1 MNLKKYLPTSEQ
13 IAQIRVLSSLRHL
26 LLEPNLWHMNRYS
39 LSFGFLI
46 GGFCCFLPIF
56 FQTVPC
62 VLLCVWIRCNVPLAV
77 LVVWIS
83 NPITTGPMMYFA
95 YRVGLRIL
103 GTEQEI
109 ALLNPSLGWF
119 IDQFSIIWQPLLVGS
134 LACGFAF
141 GMAGFIVIRLYYRW
155 RIARYKLRKVNA
167 RRRSKPTPPNLK
179 NEP

>member
-109 ALLNPSLGWF
+109 ALLNLSLGWF
-119 IDQFSIIWQPLLVGS
+119 IDQLSIIWQPLLVGS

-167 RRRSKPTPPNLK
+167 RRRSKPNNAP
-179 NEP
+179 

>member
-13 IAQIRVLSSLRHL
+13 IAEIRALNSLRHL

-46 GGFCCFLPIF
+46 GGICCFLPIF

-83 NPITTGPMMYFA
+83 NPITFGPMMYFS
-95 YRVGLRIL
+95 YRVGLWIL
-103 GTEQEI
+103 GNEQEI
-109 ALLNPSLGWF
+109 TLLNPSLEWF
-119 IDQFSIIWQPLLVGS
+119 IDQLSIIWQPLIVGS
-134 LACGFAF
+134 LACGIAF
-141 GMAGFIVIRLYYRW
+141 GMAGFIVIQLYYRW
-155 RIARYKLRKVNA
+155 RISRYKLRKLDS
-167 RRRSKPTPPNLK
+167 RRRSESDAV
-179 NEP
+179 EP

>member
-13 IAQIRVLSSLRHL
+13 VAKIRVLSSLRHL

-46 GGFCCFLPIF
+46 GGICCFLPIF

-95 YRVGLRIL
+95 YRVGLWVL

-119 IDQFSIIWQPLLVGS
+119 IDQLSIIWQPLLVGS

-141 GMAGFIVIRLYYRW
+141 GIAGFIVIRLYYRW
-155 RIARYKLRKVNA
+155 RIVSYKLRKVNA
-167 RRRSKPTPPNLK
+167 RRRSKPNAI
-179 NEP
+179 EP

>member
-119 IDQFSIIWQPLLVGS
+119 IDQLSIIWQPLLVGS

-155 RIARYKLRKVNA
+155 RIAKYKLRKVNA
-167 RRRSKPTPPNLK
+167 RRRSKPNNAP
-179 NEP
+179 

>member
-119 IDQFSIIWQPLLVGS
+119 IDQLSIIWQPLLVGS

-155 RIARYKLRKVNA
+155 RIARYKLRKVIA
-167 RRRSKPTPPNLK
+167 RRRSKPNNAP
-179 NEP
+179 

>member
-13 IAQIRVLSSLRHL
+13 IAEIGVLSSLRHL

-46 GGFCCFLPIF
+46 GGICCFLPIF

-62 VLLCVWIRCNVPLAV
+62 VLLCVWIRCNVPVAV

-83 NPITTGPMMYFA
+83 NPITFGPMMYFA
-95 YRVGLRIL
+95 YRVGLWIL

-109 ALLNPSLGWF
+109 ELLNPSLEWF
-119 IDQFSIIWQPLLVGS
+119 IDQLSLVWQPLIVGS
-134 LACGFAF
+134 LACGVAL
-141 GMAGFIVIRLYYRW
+141 GMAGFIVIQLYYRW
-155 RIARYKLRKVNA
+155 RIARYKLRKLDA
-167 RRRSKPTPPNLK
+167 RRRSESDAV
-179 NEP
+179 EP

>member
-1 MNLKKYLPTSEQ
+1 MNLKKHLPTSEQ
-13 IAQIRVLSSLRHL
+13 VAKIRVLSSLRHL

-46 GGFCCFLPIF
+46 GGICCFLPIF

-95 YRVGLRIL
+95 YRVGLWVL

-119 IDQFSIIWQPLLVGS
+119 IDQLSIIWQPLLVGS

-141 GMAGFIVIRLYYRW
+141 GIAGFIVIRLYYRW
-155 RIARYKLRKVNA
+155 RIVSYKLRKVNA
-167 RRRSKPTPPNLK
+167 RRRSKPNAI
-179 NEP
+179 EP

>member
-119 IDQFSIIWQPLLVGS
+119 IDQLSIIWQPLLVGS

-167 RRRSKPTPPNLK
+167 RRRSKPNAP
-179 NEP
+179 

>member
-1 MNLKKYLPTSEQ
+1 
-13 IAQIRVLSSLRHL
+13 
-26 LLEPNLWHMNRYS
+26 
-39 LSFGFLI
+39 
-46 GGFCCFLPIF
+46 
-56 FQTVPC
+56 
-62 VLLCVWIRCNVPLAV
+62 LAV

-119 IDQFSIIWQPLLVGS
+119 IDQLSIIWQPLLVGS

-155 RIARYKLRKVNA
+155 RIAKYKLRKVNA

>member
-13 IAQIRVLSSLRHL
+13 IAEIRVLSSLRHL

-46 GGFCCFLPIF
+46 GGICCFLPIF

-95 YRVGLRIL
+95 YRVGLWIL

-119 IDQFSIIWQPLLVGS
+119 IDQLSIIWQPLLVGS

-141 GMAGFIVIRLYYRW
+141 GMTGFIVIRLYYRW

-167 RRRSKPTPPNLK
+167 RRRSKPNAL
-179 NEP
+179 

>member
-119 IDQFSIIWQPLLVGS
+119 IDQLSIIWQPLLVGS

-167 RRRSKPTPPNLK
+167 RRRSKLNAP
-179 NEP
+179 

>member
-119 IDQFSIIWQPLLVGS
+119 IDQLSIIWQPLLVGS

-167 RRRSKPTPPNLK
+167 RRRSKPN
-179 NEP
+179 NAS

>member
-119 IDQFSIIWQPLLVGS
+119 IDQLSIIWQPLLVGS

-167 RRRSKPTPPNLK
+167 RRRSKPNNAP
-179 NEP
+179 

>member
-119 IDQFSIIWQPLLVGS
+119 IDQLSIIWQPLLVGS

-167 RRRSKPTPPNLK
+167 RRRSKPNNSP
-179 NEP
+179 